1 MSAEAKFV
9 DGLRVYAPKQGAPSF
24 IIANLVVN
32 VAELREWLSERTENE
47 VRIDIKQ
54 SRGGKYYAS
63 ENDYRPDSQRP
74 AQSQRP
80 ARQPTP
86 EPTGGFADDD
96 LDSVPF

>member
-1 MSAEAKFV
+1 MSSEQKFV
-9 DGLRVYAPKQGAPSF
+9 DGLRVYAPRDNAPDF
-24 IIANLVVN
+24 VIANLVVN
-32 VAELREWLSERTENE
+32 AVELQGWLAGRSGD
-47 VRIDIKQ
+47 VRIDIKR
-54 SRGGKYYAS
+54 SKGGKYYAS

-86 EPTGGFADDD
+86 EATGGFADDD